1 MQQHQRRFP
10 GAAEIAMNESQ
21 HPASSEAA
29 PGAGEENSGRPALP
43 SPRGPRRFSPRYTLA
58 PLRNVFRSM
67 TPPAEPKLTPMMQQY
82 FEVKRG
88 LPRDTLLLFRLGDFF
103 ELFFD
108 DAVAASKLLGIT
120 LTKRGDT
127 PMAGIP
133 AHAVDNYV
141 SKLLAA
147 GKKVAL
153 CDQAEPAK
161 AGKLVRRQ
169 LTRILSPG
177 TTLAANQLEAVRN
190 HYLAALA
197 FDKHGLHAAWL
208 DLSTGEFRVATDPHI
223 ANLLPVLTALAPAE
237 LLVIEGERERWAAAP
252 HDQVAVHALCAF
264 CRDRLVSELPGYH
277 FDATSGAKTV
287 MDTLGVLNLQGFGLA
302 HSHPGL
308 GPAGAL
314 VHYATEN
321 LCAKPEN
328 LRGLQEYRSTRTLLL
343 DPATLRNLEIFQSTR
358 GTRDGSLLHAINR
371 TATPPGARLLERWL
385 AAPTLELAEIQRRQN
400 LVGELLRQPTRLAE
414 LHELLTQVRDIPR
427 ILGRLQN
434 RLRNPRELGGVRDTL
449 AQLPPIKAALS
460 AFSAQPSAPAA
471 SAPASGSDLQLSTL
485 NSQLHELPHLRQ
497 LLASA
502 LAAELPNDL
511 ADGNYIAPG
520 HDAELDRLRSLT
532 TDNKTWL
539 SDLERAE
546 QERTGI
552 RSLKVRFTSN
562 FGYYIEVTKANLH
575 LVPAD
580 YIRRQTTVGGERYV
594 TEALKQKEKEIFH
607 AEENALAR
615 ELALFNGLVARVLD
629 ESIPLQQTA
638 DALAELDVLTGW
650 ALLAREWDYC
660 LPVLDE
666 GDVLEIAEGR
676 HPVVEQML
684 RSLDTAAARG
694 AGAGFVPNDTL
705 LACDDAQIAL
715 LTGPNMAGKSTYIRQ
730 VALIT
735 LMAQIGC
742 WTPAKSCRVGLVDRI
757 FSRVG
762 ASDDLARGNSTFMV
776 EMNETANILN
786 NATDRSLIIL
796 DEIGRGTSTYDGL
809 SIAWAVVEHLHRSA
823 ERGPRTLFATHY
835 QELTQLEKHLGR
847 LRNFSVAVKEWND
860 DIVFVRRVIPGAAD
874 RSYGIQVA
882 RLAGLPL
889 SVIDRA
895 KTILAKLESD
905 DTAVTLP
912 AAPAAKPK
920 KKISVAPADDAQ
932 LNLL

>member
-1 MQQHQRRFP
+1 M
-10 GAAEIAMNESQ
+10 
-21 HPASSEAA
+21 SETA
-29 PGAGEENSGRPALP
+29 
-43 SPRGPRRFSPRYTLA
+43 
-58 PLRNVFRSM
+58 
-67 TPPAEPKLTPMMQQY
+67 KLTPMMQQY
-82 FEVKRG
+82 WEVKRG

-103 ELFFD
+103 ELFFE
-108 DAVAASKLLGIT
+108 DAVTASKLLGIT
-120 LTKRGDT
+120 LTKRQDHA
-127 PMAGIP
+127 MAGIP
-133 AHAVDNYV
+133 AHACDNYV

-147 GKKVAL
+147 GRKVAI

-177 TTLAANQLEAVRN
+177 TTLAANQLDAARN

-197 FDKHGLHAAWL
+197 LDQTGLHAAWL
-208 DLSTGEFRVATDPHI
+208 DLSTGEFKVATDPNI
-223 ANLLPVLTALAPAE
+223 ANLLPVLTALDPAE
-237 LLVIEGERERWAAAP
+237 LLVIEGERERWAAVP
-252 HDQVAVHALCAF
+252 HEQTAVHALHAF
-264 CRDRLVSELPGYH
+264 CADRLVSELPGYH
-277 FDATSGAKTV
+277 FDPTTGAKTV

-314 VHYATEN
+314 VYYATEN

-343 DPATLRNLEIFQSTR
+343 DPATLRNLEIFSSTR
-358 GTRDGSLLHAINR
+358 GSREGSLLAAINR
-371 TATPPGARLLERWL
+371 TTTPPGVRLLERWL
-385 AAPTLELAEIQRRQN
+385 AAPTLELAALQRRQA
-400 LVGELLRQPTRLAE
+400 LVGELLAQPTRLAE
-414 LHELLTQVRDIPR
+414 LHELLGSVRDIPR

-434 RLRNPRELGGVRDTL
+434 RLRNPRELGGIRDTL
-449 AQLPPIKAALS
+449 AQLTPIKSTLS
-460 AFSAQPSAPAA
+460 GF
-471 SAPASGSDLQLSTL
+471 GSDLSTL
-485 NSQLHELPHLRQ
+485 NSQLSELPPLRR
-497 LLASA
+497 LLENG
-502 LAAELPNDL
+502 LADDLPNDL
-511 ADGNYIAPG
+511 SDGNYIHAG

-532 TDNKTWL
+532 TNNKTWL

-552 RSLKVRFTSN
+552 RSLKVRFTNN
-562 FGYYIEVTKANLH
+562 FGYYIEITKANLH

-580 YIRRQTTVGGERYV
+580 YVRRQTTVGGERYV

-615 ELALFNGLVARVLD
+615 ELELFTQLVAAVLD
-629 ESIPLQQTA
+629 ESIALTQTA
-638 DALAELDVLTGW
+638 DALAELDVLAGW
-650 ALLAREWDYC
+650 ALLAREWDYTK
-660 LPVLDE
+660 PALDE
-666 GDVLEIAEGR
+666 SDALEIVDGR
-676 HPVVEQML
+676 HPVVEQVL
-684 RSLDTAAARG
+684 RSPDTTLARG
-694 AGAGFVPNDTL
+694 ASAAFVPNDTHL
-705 LACDDAQIAL
+705 SSEDAQIAL

-735 LMAQIGC
+735 LMAQVGC
-742 WTPAKSCRVGLVDRI
+742 WVPAKSCRIGLVDRI

-809 SIAWAVVEHLHRSA
+809 AIAWSVVEHLHREPS
-823 ERGPRTLFATHY
+823 RGPRTLFATHY
-835 QELTQLEKHLGR
+835 QELTQLEKHLPR

-860 DIVFVRRVIPGAAD
+860 EIVFVRRVIPGAAD

-905 DTAVTLP
+905 DTTVSLP
-912 AAPAAKPK
+912 APQAKPK
-920 KKISVAPADDAQ
+920 KKITVAPADDSQ

>member
-1 MQQHQRRFP
+1 M
-10 GAAEIAMNESQ
+10 
-21 HPASSEAA
+21 SETA
-29 PGAGEENSGRPALP
+29 
-43 SPRGPRRFSPRYTLA
+43 
-58 PLRNVFRSM
+58 
-67 TPPAEPKLTPMMQQY
+67 KLTPMMQQY
-82 FEVKRG
+82 WEVKRG

-103 ELFFD
+103 ELFFE
-108 DAVAASKLLGIT
+108 DAVTASKLLGIT
-120 LTKRGDT
+120 LTKRQDHA
-127 PMAGIP
+127 MAGIP
-133 AHAVDNYV
+133 AHACDNYV

-147 GKKVAL
+147 GRKVAV

-177 TTLAANQLEAVRN
+177 TTLAANQLDAARN

-197 FDKHGLHAAWL
+197 LDQTGLHAAWL
-208 DLSTGEFRVATDPHI
+208 DLSTGEFKVATDPNI
-223 ANLLPVLTALAPAE
+223 ANLLPVLTALDPAE
-237 LLVIEGERERWAAAP
+237 LLVIEGERERWAAVP
-252 HDQVAVHALCAF
+252 HGQTAVHALHAF
-264 CRDRLVSELPGYH
+264 CADRLVSELPGYH
-277 FDATSGAKTV
+277 FDPTTGAKTV

-314 VHYATEN
+314 VYYATEN

-343 DPATLRNLEIFQSTR
+343 DPATLRNLEIFSSTR
-358 GTRDGSLLHAINR
+358 GSREGSLLAAINR
-371 TATPPGARLLERWL
+371 TTTPPGVRLLERWL
-385 AAPTLELAEIQRRQN
+385 AAPTLELAALQRRQA
-400 LVGELLRQPTRLAE
+400 LVGELLAQPTRLAE
-414 LHELLTQVRDIPR
+414 LHELLGSVRDIPR

-434 RLRNPRELGGVRDTL
+434 RLRNPRELGGIRDTL
-449 AQLPPIKAALS
+449 AQLTPIKSTLS
-460 AFSAQPSAPAA
+460 GF
-471 SAPASGSDLQLSTL
+471 GSDLSTL
-485 NSQLHELPHLRQ
+485 NSQLSELPPLRR
-497 LLASA
+497 LLENG
-502 LAAELPNDL
+502 LADDLPNDL
-511 ADGNYIAPG
+511 SDGNYIHAG

-532 TDNKTWL
+532 TNNKTWL

-552 RSLKVRFTSN
+552 RSLKVRFTNN
-562 FGYYIEVTKANLH
+562 FGYYIEITKANLH

-580 YIRRQTTVGGERYV
+580 YVRRQTTVGGERYV

-615 ELALFNGLVARVLD
+615 ELELFTQLVAAVLD
-629 ESIPLQQTA
+629 ESIALTQTA
-638 DALAELDVLTGW
+638 DALAELDVLAGW
-650 ALLAREWDYC
+650 ALLAREWDYTK
-660 LPVLDE
+660 PALDE
-666 GDVLEIAEGR
+666 SDALEIVDGR
-676 HPVVEQML
+676 HPVVEQVL
-684 RSLDTAAARG
+684 RSPDTTLARG
-694 AGAGFVPNDTL
+694 ASAAFVPNDTHL
-705 LACDDAQIAL
+705 SSEDAQIAL

-735 LMAQIGC
+735 LMAQVGC
-742 WTPAKSCRVGLVDRI
+742 WVPAKSCRIGLVDRI

-809 SIAWAVVEHLHRSA
+809 AIAWSVVEHLHRDPS
-823 ERGPRTLFATHY
+823 RGPRTLFATHY
-835 QELTQLEKHLGR
+835 QELTQLEKHLPR

-860 DIVFVRRVIPGAAD
+860 EIVFVRRVIPGAAD

-905 DTAVTLP
+905 DTTVSLP
-912 AAPAAKPK
+912 APQAKPK
-920 KKISVAPADDAQ
+920 KKITVAPADDSQ